1 MSSSMPLI
9 MLPEGKEGK
18 VTSINAGMGLKRRL
32 VEMGFCENSLVKIH
46 RADRGALVVIVN
58 GSKYALGKGM
68 ATKIMVTDC

>member
-1 MSSSMPLI
+1 MFQAMPLA
-9 MLPEGKEGK
+9 MLPEGEEGK
-18 VTSINAGMGLKRRL
+18 VASINAGHGLKRHL
-32 VEMGFCENSLVKIH
+32 VEMGFCENSVVKIH